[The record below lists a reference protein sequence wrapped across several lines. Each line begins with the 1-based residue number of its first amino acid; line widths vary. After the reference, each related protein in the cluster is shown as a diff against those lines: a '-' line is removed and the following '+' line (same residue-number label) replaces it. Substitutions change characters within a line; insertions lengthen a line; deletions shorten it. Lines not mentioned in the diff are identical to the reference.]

1 MDMTPKKPFVSVIV
15 PVYNVEPYLRCCVD
29 SVLAQSFSDFE
40 LILVDDGST
49 DGSGAICEEYAE
61 RDKRVHVVH
70 KQNGGLGSA
79 RNVGVEHAQ
88 GKYIEFLDSDD
99 WITPDTLEYLVKEA
113 ESKRLDLILFGG
125 QSFID
130 GDESSFNTGILS
142 YKRYHNFDTVMDGV
156 TCFSKMERYGECF
169 TSICMRFFSAA
180 FFQEHA
186 FRFQEGIIHED
197 EDIAFLSVILAKR
210 IEIVDKQFYQR
221 RYRSGSIMTTK
232 TELESLHGYAG
243 AFAGLAEAYQCT
255 NPTGEMK
262 KLYLNRMEMYLRIVT
277 SAYQSADWKK
287 KKEIGLQTQ
296 AFLRKGLRYQ
306 VPLSPQ
312 KKFAEYS
319 LFWHDVCWGVY
330 NSGKKCLRLLRK

>member
-1 MDMTPKKPFVSVIV
+1 MPKISVII
-15 PVYNVEPYLRCCVD
+15 PVYNVEPYIRCCID
-29 SVLAQSFSDFE
+29 SVLAQSFKDFE
-40 LILVDDGST
+40 AILVDDGST
-49 DGSGAICEEYAE
+49 DGSGAICEEYAS
-61 RDKRVHVVH
+61 RDSRVHVIH
-70 KQNGGLGSA
+70 KKNGGLGSA
-79 RNVGVEHAQ
+79 RNVGVEHAK

-113 ESKRLDLILFGG
+113 ESKRLDLILFAG

-130 GDESSFNTGILS
+130 GDESDITIEMMS
-142 YKRYHNFDTVMDGV
+142 YIRHHNFDTVMDGV
-156 TCFSKMERYGECF
+156 TCYRKMTEHGEYYAQ
-169 TSICMRFFSAA
+169 ICMRFFSLA
-180 FFQEHA
+180 FYHGRGFSFQEN
-186 FRFQEGIIHED
+186 IIHED
-197 EDIAFLSVILAKR
+197 EDIGFLSVILANR
-210 IEIVDKQFYQR
+210 VEIVDKAFYQR
-221 RYRSGSIMTTK
+221 RYRPGSIMTTK
-232 TELESLHGYAG
+232 TELKSLHGYAG